1 MNRRALPT
9 RLALAATALAAAPAF
24 ANGVYWSIGIS
35 SPGVSTTVSNARPIV
50 YVAPPPVVYYPAPPV
65 VVHPPVVYHAPPVMY
80 QAPPVMYQAPPVI
93 YGPPRVIYQPAPV
106 VVYPH
111 PRGHWKEG
119 KRGEYRHQR
128 DWERAS
134 YRLHD
139 GWR

>member
-9 RLALAATALAAAPAF
+9 SLALAATALAAAPAF
-24 ANGVYWSIGIS
+24 ADGVYWSIGIS

-50 YVAPPPVVYYPAPPV
+50 YAAPPPVVYYPAPPV
-65 VVHPPVVYHAPPVMY
+65 VVHPPVVYHAPAV
-80 QAPPVMYQAPPVI
+80 VYQAPPVI

-111 PRGHWKEG
+111 PRGYWKEG
-119 KRGEYRHQR
+119 KRGDYRHHR
-128 DWERAS
+128 DWERAY
-134 YRLHD
+134 YRHHD